1 MNFTWLMCLWLL
13 QGGISA
19 HIARKK
25 GRNPYLW
32 FSIGCFFGLFGI
44 LAIIFMKPVSRVR
57 VLIPQFQTPKLPHFM
72 WYYLDETSNQYGPIS
87 STALESALREGKI
100 NFSTYVWREEMSQW
114 ECFEKACKDLGIA
127 AQTLST
133 AN

>member
-1 MNFTWLMCLWLL
+1 MCLWLI

-19 HIARKK
+19 HIARRK

-32 FSIGCFFGLFGI
+32 FAIGCFFGLFGI

-57 VLIPQFQTPKLPHFM
+57 AFIPQPQAPRLPHYL
-72 WYYLDETSNQYGPIS
+72 WYYLDESSKQQGPIS

-100 NFSTYVWREEMSQW
+100 ALSTYVWREEMDQW
-114 ECFEKACKDLGIA
+114 ERFDKVCQDLGVPI
-127 AQTLST
+127 QTLPA
-133 AN
+133 ANFSP